1 MSLIHLVRTL
11 CMCVKIAA
19 MVRIFPG
26 GLALHAEGSRCL
38 VDTIVDGKNL
48 DCGPAEL
55 RVNLVLTGGHGSLLL
70 DL

>member
-1 MSLIHLVRTL
+1 M
-11 CMCVKIAA
+11 
-19 MVRIFPG
+19 FDQD
-26 GLALHAEGSRCL
+26 L